1 MRTTTRVQRATCNTR
16 YTATSHGDCGG
27 LTPLLRAAWQRAW
40 PCRCPPRSA
49 RSALV
54 SSRERNATQAA
65 KDKTAKRTL
74 RYRSPK
80 PSRTAACAYT
90 KGAAAPLAGRAA
102 GQRESPWR
110 LHVMRCLCATLNV
123 VRCPRVP
130 SQVPAQDQ
138 VRRGQRT
145 PVGVVHHA
153 EGAKARKARRARALL
168 RALSLLRWKSVMLAR

>member
-1 MRTTTRVQRATCNTR
+1 MRTTTRVQRATYN
-16 YTATSHGDCGG
+16 TATSHGDCGG

-80 PSRTAACAYT
+80 PSRTAACAYA

-102 GQRESPWR
+102 GQRESPLAFACDALPTR
-110 LHVMRCLCATLNV
+110 HCGLMLCAAH
-123 VRCPRVP
+123 PRVP

-168 RALSLLRWKSVMLAR
+168 RALSPLRWKPVMLAR